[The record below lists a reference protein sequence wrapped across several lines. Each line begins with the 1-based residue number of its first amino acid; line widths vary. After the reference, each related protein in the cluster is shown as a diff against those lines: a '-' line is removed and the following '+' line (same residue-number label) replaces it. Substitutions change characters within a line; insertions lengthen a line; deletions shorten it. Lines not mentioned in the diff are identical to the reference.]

1 VIELTGN
8 QTDSISRAG
17 TGFVAVGTEALL
29 HRIAKADVVAFLD
42 IDSELDSGFYRANEI
57 VVALIL
63 RALRM
68 VGERGKVIV
77 QTRNPGR
84 ELLQNLRSGNL
95 KSVIETELAVRR
107 ALSLPP
113 FSVLAKVSGPGAS
126 EFFKSLAAGGVPLGC
141 DVSTG
146 KGLVRA
152 LDFRQLVDVIT
163 SVAVPRSGR
172 VRIEVQPTRA

>member
-1 VIELTGN
+1 MELSGS
-8 QTDSISRAG
+8 QTDAISHGG

-29 HRIAKADVVAFLD
+29 HRVAKADVVAFLD

-57 VVALIL
+57 VVALIS

-68 VGERGKVIV
+68 VGDRGKVIV

-84 ELLQNLRSGNL
+84 ELLQNLCSGNL
-95 KSVIETELAVRR
+95 KGVIESELAVRR
-107 ALSLPP
+107 ALYLPP
-113 FSVLAKVSGPGAS
+113 FSVMGKISGPGTS
-126 EFFKSLAAGGVPLGC
+126 DFFESLVAGGVPLGC
-141 DVSTG
+141 DVNAR

-152 LDFRQLVDVIT
+152 HDYRQLVDVIT

-172 VRIEVQPTRA
+172 VRIEVQPARA